1 VPIGVDPVQDE
12 LGRLRVVVVD
22 VRTGREDEDDVEPDR
37 EGDREE
43 GREEDELRRP
53 VDALSLLF
61 ALARRLDLTCGRGRP
76 LESLKWRRTRGRR
89 RRGPIMDLEERL
101 TLVRR
106 PPTEEVLTE
115 TELVALLATEAHP
128 RHYIGLEISGW
139 LHLGSL
145 VILGFKIN
153 DFIKAGI
160 RCKVFLAD
168 WHSYINNK
176 LGADLG
182 KIETVSRYYE
192 EAFGFF
198 CPGVEFELGSR
209 LYEKNDQYW
218 RDLLRFSKQITL
230 ARDTRCLTIM
240 GRTTRDKLD
249 VAQYIYPPMQATDI
263 RAMGLDIA
271 HSGMDQRKVH
281 VLVREVF
288 PSLGWKVPVAV
299 HHHLL
304 AGLQKPE
311 AAGLDDEDAAS
322 DKVVS
327 SKMSKSKPDSA
338 IFIHDDAEEIA
349 RKMGKAWCPERQ
361 AEGNPVLDFARQ
373 IVFHEMDR
381 MEVVRPEK
389 YGGTVSYGSY
399 ADLERDYVAGKLH
412 PKDLKQAVASS
423 LDAVV
428 APVREHFK
436 GTKILGEAMA
446 IIQDDGRPIAAR

>member
-1 VPIGVDPVQDE
+1 MNLDE
-12 LGRLRVVVVD
+12 RV
-22 VRTGREDEDDVEPDR
+22 
-37 EGDREE
+37 
-43 GREEDELRRP
+43 EL
-53 VDALSLLF
+53 V
-61 ALARRLDLTCGRGRP
+61 
-76 LESLKWRRTRGRR
+76 K
-89 RRGPIMDLEERL
+89 
-101 TLVRR
+101 R

-115 TELVALLATEAHP
+115 AELVALLGKEAHP
-128 RHYIGLEISGW
+128 KHYIGLEISGL

-176 LGADLG
+176 MGGDLD
-182 KIETVSRYYE
+182 KIERVSRYYE
-192 EAFGFF
+192 QAFALF

-218 RDLLRFSKQITL
+218 KDLLRFSKQITL

-240 GRTTRDKLD
+240 GRTTKEKLD
-249 VAQYIYPPMQATDI
+249 LAQYIYPPMQATDI
-263 RAMGLDIA
+263 RAMDLDIA

-311 AAGLDDEDAAS
+311 GTGIEEDAES
-322 DKVVS
+322 DKAFS

-338 IFIHDDAEEIA
+338 IFIHDSAEEIA

-361 AEGNPVLDFARQ
+361 VEGNPVLDYARE
-373 IVFHEMDR
+373 IVFHEVKAI
-381 MEVVRPEK
+381 EVVRPDK
-389 YGGTVSYGSY
+389 YGGTISFASY
-399 ADLERDYVAGKLH
+399 ADLEKEFVAGKLH
-412 PKDLKQAVASS
+412 PKDLKQAVASG

-428 APVREHFK
+428 APVRGHFE
-436 GTKILGEAMA
+436 GTKILGEVMT
-446 IIQDDGRPIAAR
+446 IIEEEGRPSRLGERDVKMQMTGGRSQ

>member
-1 VPIGVDPVQDE
+1 
-12 LGRLRVVVVD
+12 
-22 VRTGREDEDDVEPDR
+22 
-37 EGDREE
+37 
-43 GREEDELRRP
+43 
-53 VDALSLLF
+53 
-61 ALARRLDLTCGRGRP
+61 
-76 LESLKWRRTRGRR
+76 
-89 RRGPIMDLEERL
+89 MDLEDRL
-101 TLVRR
+101 ALVRR

-115 TELVALLATEAHP
+115 AELVALLGKEAHP
-128 RHYIGLEISGW
+128 KHYIGLEISGL

-176 LGADLG
+176 MGGDLD
-182 KIETVSRYYE
+182 KIERVSRYYE
-192 EAFGFF
+192 KAFGFF

-209 LYEKNDQYW
+209 LYAKNDQYW
-218 RDLLRFSKQITL
+218 KDLLRFSKQITL

-263 RAMGLDIA
+263 RAMDLDIA

-311 AAGLDDEDAAS
+311 GAGIDEDAES

-338 IFIHDDAEEIA
+338 IFIHDSAEEIA

-361 AEGNPVLDFARQ
+361 ADGNPVLDFAKQ
-373 IVFHEMDR
+373 IIFHETDHLD
-381 MEVVRPEK
+381 VARPEK
-389 YGGTVSYGSY
+389 YGGSVSFRSY
-399 ADLERDYVAGKLH
+399 SELEAAYVAGKLH
-412 PKDLKQAVASS
+412 PTDLKKAVASR

-428 APVREHFK
+428 SPVREHFE
-436 GTKILGEAMA
+436 GTKVLEEVVA
-446 IIQDDGRPIAAR
+446 IIRDEGKAVAAR

>member
-1 VPIGVDPVQDE
+1 METDKGKE
-12 LGRLRVVVVD
+12 TSR
-22 VRTGREDEDDVEPDR
+22 
-37 EGDREE
+37 
-43 GREEDELRRP
+43 
-53 VDALSLLF
+53 A
-61 ALARRLDLTCGRGRP
+61 
-76 LESLKWRRTRGRR
+76 
-89 RRGPIMDLEERL
+89 IMDLEERL
-101 TLVRR
+101 ALVKR

-115 TELVALLATEAHP
+115 AELAALLGREAHP
-128 RHYIGLEISGW
+128 KHYIGLEISGL

-145 VILGFKIN
+145 IILGFKIN

-176 LGADLG
+176 MGGDLE
-182 KIETVSRYYE
+182 KIERVSRYYK

-209 LYEKNDQYW
+209 LYAGRDQYW
-218 RDLLRFSKQITL
+218 MDLLRFSKEITL
-230 ARDTRCLTIM
+230 ARDTRCLTIL
-240 GRTTRDKLD
+240 GRTTKEKLD

-263 RAMGLDIA
+263 KAMDLDIA

-311 AAGLDDEDAAS
+311 GAGIDGDDAHS
-322 DKVVS
+322 DVVVS

-338 IFIHDDAEEIA
+338 IFIHDSAEEIA
-349 RKMGKAWCPERQ
+349 RKLGKAWCPERQ
-361 AEGNPVLDFARQ
+361 AEGNPVLDFAKQ

-389 YGGTVSYGSY
+389 YGGTVAYESY
-399 ADLERDYVAGKLH
+399 AELESAYVSGKLH
-412 PKDLKQAVASS
+412 PTDLKKAVAES
-423 LDAVV
+423 LDLVV
-428 APVREHFK
+428 VPVREHFK
-436 GTKILGEAMA
+436 GTRILEEVMA
-446 IIQDDGRPIAAR
+446 IVHDEGRALAAR

>member
-1 VPIGVDPVQDE
+1 
-12 LGRLRVVVVD
+12 
-22 VRTGREDEDDVEPDR
+22 
-37 EGDREE
+37 
-43 GREEDELRRP
+43 
-53 VDALSLLF
+53 
-61 ALARRLDLTCGRGRP
+61 
-76 LESLKWRRTRGRR
+76 
-89 RRGPIMDLEERL
+89 MDLEERL
-101 TLVRR
+101 ALVRR
-106 PPTEEVLTE
+106 APTEEILTE
-115 TELVALLATEAHP
+115 AELVALLEKETHP
-128 RHYIGLEISGW
+128 NHYIGLEVSGL

-153 DFIKAGI
+153 DFLKAGI

-176 LGADLG
+176 LGGDLE
-182 KIETVSRYYE
+182 KIERVSRYYK
-192 EAFGFF
+192 EAFAFF

-209 LYEKNDQYW
+209 LYGNNDRYW
-218 RDLLRFSKQITL
+218 MDLLRFSKQITL

-249 VAQYIYPPMQATDI
+249 VAQYIYPPMQAVDI
-263 RAMGLDIA
+263 KAMDLDIA

-311 AAGLDDEDAAS
+311 GAGVDEDAES

-338 IFIHDDAEEIA
+338 IFVHDSASEIS
-349 RKMGKAWCPERQ
+349 RKLGKAWCPERQ
-361 AEGNPVLDFARQ
+361 AEGNPVLDFAKQ
-373 IVFHEMDR
+373 IVFHEPDHLD
-381 MEVVRPEK
+381 VVRPEK
-389 YGGTVSYGSY
+389 YGGTVSFKSY
-399 ADLERDYVAGKLH
+399 AELEGAYVAGKLH
-412 PKDLKQAVASS
+412 PSDLKQAVATG

-428 APVREHFK
+428 SPVREHFK
-436 GTKILGEAMA
+436 GTKMMEEVMTIIHDEAKA
-446 IIQDDGRPIAAR
+446 VAAR

>member
-1 VPIGVDPVQDE
+1 
-12 LGRLRVVVVD
+12 
-22 VRTGREDEDDVEPDR
+22 
-37 EGDREE
+37 
-43 GREEDELRRP
+43 
-53 VDALSLLF
+53 
-61 ALARRLDLTCGRGRP
+61 
-76 LESLKWRRTRGRR
+76 
-89 RRGPIMDLEERL
+89 MDLEERL
-101 TLVRR
+101 ALVKR

-115 TELVALLATEAHP
+115 SELASLLAREAHP
-128 RHYIGLEISGW
+128 KHYIGLEISGL

-176 LGADLG
+176 MGGDLE
-182 KIETVSRYYE
+182 KIERVSRYYR

-218 RDLLRFSKQITL
+218 KDLLRFSKQITL

-240 GRTTRDKLD
+240 GRTTKERLD

-263 RAMGLDIA
+263 KAMDLDIV

-304 AGLQKPE
+304 GGLQRPE
-311 AAGLDDEDAAS
+311 GVGLDEEAES
-322 DKVVS
+322 DKMVS

-338 IFIHDDAEEIA
+338 VFVHDSSEEIA
-349 RKMGKAWCPERQ
+349 RKLGKAWCPEREF
-361 AEGNPVLDFARQ
+361 EGNPVLDFARQ
-373 IVFHEMDR
+373 ITFHEADR
-381 MEVVRPEK
+381 LEVVRPEK
-389 YGGTVSYGSY
+389 YGGTVSFQSY
-399 ADLERDYVAGKLH
+399 SELQGAYVAGKLH
-412 PKDLKQAVASS
+412 PTDLKKAVASS
-423 LDAVV
+423 LDSVV
-428 APVREHFK
+428 SPVRRHFK
-436 GTKILGEAMA
+436 GTSILEEVMT
-446 IIQDDGRPIAAR
+446 IINDENKAVAAR

>member
-1 VPIGVDPVQDE
+1 
-12 LGRLRVVVVD
+12 
-22 VRTGREDEDDVEPDR
+22 
-37 EGDREE
+37 
-43 GREEDELRRP
+43 
-53 VDALSLLF
+53 
-61 ALARRLDLTCGRGRP
+61 
-76 LESLKWRRTRGRR
+76 
-89 RRGPIMDLEERL
+89 MNLEEKL
-101 TLVRR
+101 ALVRM

-115 TELVALLATEAHP
+115 AELVALLGREAHP
-128 RHYIGLEISGW
+128 KHYIGLEISGL

-176 LGADLG
+176 MGGDLE
-182 KIETVSRYYE
+182 KIERVSRYYE

-218 RDLLRFSKQITL
+218 KDLLRFSKQITL

-240 GRTTRDKLD
+240 GRTTKERLD
-249 VAQYIYPPMQATDI
+249 IAQYIYPPMQATDI
-263 RAMGLDIA
+263 KAMDLDIA

-288 PSLGWKVPVAV
+288 PSLGWKVPVAI

-311 AAGLDDEDAAS
+311 GTGVDDDAEA

-338 IFIHDDAEEIA
+338 IFIHDSDEEIA
-349 RKMGKAWCPERQ
+349 RKLGKAWCPERQ
-361 AEGNPVLDFARQ
+361 SEGNPVLDFAKQ
-373 IVFHEMDR
+373 IIFHETDHL
-381 MEVVRPEK
+381 EVERPEK
-389 YGGTVSYGSY
+389 YGGNVSFLSY
-399 ADLERDYVAGKLH
+399 AELESAYLAGKLH
-412 PKDLKQAVASS
+412 PTDLKKAVATR
-423 LDAVV
+423 LDEVI
-428 APVREHFK
+428 APVREHFR
-436 GTKILGEAMA
+436 GTKTLEEVIA
-446 IIQDDGRPIAAR
+446 IIHDEAKAVAAR

>member
-1 VPIGVDPVQDE
+1 MDTQEGNE
-12 LGRLRVVVVD
+12 TSRV
-22 VRTGREDEDDVEPDR
+22 
-37 EGDREE
+37 
-43 GREEDELRRP
+43 
-53 VDALSLLF
+53 
-61 ALARRLDLTCGRGRP
+61 
-76 LESLKWRRTRGRR
+76 
-89 RRGPIMDLEERL
+89 IMDLEERL
-101 TLVRR
+101 ALVKR

-115 TELVALLATEAHP
+115 AELVALLGREAHP
-128 RHYIGLEISGW
+128 SHYIGLEISGL

-153 DFIKAGI
+153 DFMEAGI

-176 LGADLG
+176 MGGDLE
-182 KIETVSRYYE
+182 KIESVSRYYK

-198 CPGVEFELGSR
+198 CPGVEFELGSK

-218 RDLLRFSKQITL
+218 KDLLRFSKQITL

-240 GRTTRDKLD
+240 GRTTKDKLD
-249 VAQYIYPPMQATDI
+249 VAQYIYPPMQAVDI
-263 RAMGLDIA
+263 RAMDLDMA

-288 PSLGWKVPVAV
+288 PSLRWKVPVAV

-311 AAGLDDEDAAS
+311 GAGIDEDPES

-327 SKMSKSKPDSA
+327 GKMSKSKPDSA
-338 IFIHDDAEEIA
+338 IFIHDATEEVA

-361 AEGNPVLDFARQ
+361 AEGNPVLDFAKQ
-373 IVFHEMDR
+373 ITFHETER
-381 MEVVRPEK
+381 LEVERPEK
-389 YGGTVSYGSY
+389 YGGSVSFTSY
-399 ADLERDYVAGKLH
+399 AELETAYVAGKLH
-412 PKDLKQAVASS
+412 PTDLKKAVASN
-423 LDAVV
+423 LDAVI

-436 GTKILGEAMA
+436 GTRILAEVMT
-446 IIQDDGRPIAAR
+446 IIHDEGQLQPLPGDRR

>member
-1 VPIGVDPVQDE
+1 ME
-12 LGRLRVVVVD
+12 
-22 VRTGREDEDDVEPDR
+22 T
-37 EGDREE
+37 EGGNETS
-43 GREEDELRRP
+43 G
-53 VDALSLLF
+53 A
-61 ALARRLDLTCGRGRP
+61 
-76 LESLKWRRTRGRR
+76 
-89 RRGPIMDLEERL
+89 IMELEERL
-101 TLVRR
+101 ALVRR

-115 TELVALLATEAHP
+115 AELAALLEREAHP
-128 RHYIGLEISGW
+128 KHYIGLEISGL

-160 RCKVFLAD
+160 HCKVFLAD

-176 LGADLG
+176 MGGDLE
-182 KIETVSRYYE
+182 KIERVSRYYK
-192 EAFGFF
+192 EAFAFF
-198 CPGVEFELGSR
+198 CPGVEFELGSS

-218 RDLLRFSKQITL
+218 MDLLRFSKHITL

-240 GRTTRDKLD
+240 GRTTKEKLD

-263 RAMGLDIA
+263 RAMSLDIA

-311 AAGLDDEDAAS
+311 GAGIDEDAES

-338 IFIHDDAEEIA
+338 IFIHDSAEEIA
-349 RKMGKAWCPERQ
+349 RKMGKAWCPEKQ
-361 AEGNPVLDFARQ
+361 AEGNPVLDFAKQ
-373 IVFHEMDR
+373 IVFHEMGM

-389 YGGTVSYGSY
+389 YGGTVSYESY
-399 ADLERDYVAGKLH
+399 AEVEGAYLAGKLH
-412 PKDLKQAVASS
+412 PTDLKKAVAGR

-436 GTKILGEAMA
+436 GTNVLEEVMA
-446 IIQDDGRPIAAR
+446 IIHDEGKALAAR

>member
-1 VPIGVDPVQDE
+1 
-12 LGRLRVVVVD
+12 
-22 VRTGREDEDDVEPDR
+22 
-37 EGDREE
+37 
-43 GREEDELRRP
+43 
-53 VDALSLLF
+53 
-61 ALARRLDLTCGRGRP
+61 
-76 LESLKWRRTRGRR
+76 
-89 RRGPIMDLEERL
+89 MDLEERL
-101 TLVRR
+101 ALVKR

-115 TELVALLATEAHP
+115 AELVALLGREAHP
-128 RHYIGLEISGW
+128 KHYIGLEISGL

-160 RCKVFLAD
+160 TCKVFLAD

-176 LGADLG
+176 MGGDLD
-182 KIETVSRYYE
+182 KIERVSRYYKQ
-192 EAFGFF
+192 AFGFF
-198 CPGVEFELGSR
+198 CPGVEFELGSK
-209 LYEKNDQYW
+209 LYAGNDQYW
-218 RDLLRFSKQITL
+218 KDLLRFSKQITL

-240 GRTTRDKLD
+240 GRTTKEKLD

-263 RAMGLDIA
+263 RAMDLDIA
-271 HSGMDQRKVH
+271 HSGLDQRKVH

-311 AAGLDDEDAAS
+311 GVGMDEDAES

-338 IFIHDDAEEIA
+338 IFIHDSAEEIA
-349 RKMGKAWCPERQ
+349 RKMGKAWCPEKQ
-361 AEGNPVLDFARQ
+361 AEGNPVLDFAKH
-373 IVFHEMDR
+373 IVFHEADS

-389 YGGTVSYGSY
+389 YGGTVSFGGYSE
-399 ADLERDYVAGKLH
+399 LESAYLAGKLH
-412 PKDLKQAVASS
+412 PTDLKRAVALS

-428 APVREHFK
+428 APVRDHFK
-436 GTKILGEAMA
+436 GTKIMEEVSA
-446 IIQDDGRPIAAR
+446 IIHDEGKSVAAR